1 MNDPDE
7 LMSIWRAYLTALNN
21 REMDQLPRFFHD
33 PVQFNGTT
41 VTLAEYAAAIQENLD
56 AVPDFQWE
64 IEDLTGSED
73 TVLAR
78 LTDTG
83 TPTST
88 WLGNPPTGKTFTATE
103 FAAYHFRDAKVS
115 AMWFL
120 LDVPAIGEQLTVDKQ
135 A

>member
-7 LMSIWRAYLTALNN
+7 LVSTWRAYLTALNS

-33 PVQFNGTT
+33 PVQFNGKS
-41 VTLAEYAAAIQENLD
+41 VTLAEYTAAIQENLD

-64 IEDLTGSED
+64 IEDLTSSED
-73 TVLAR
+73 TILAR

-88 WLGNPPTGKTFTATE
+88 WLGNPPTGNTFTATE
-103 FAAYHFRDAKVS
+103 FAAYHFRNGKIA

-120 LDVPAIGEQLTVDKQ
+120 LDLSAISDQLTAGKD